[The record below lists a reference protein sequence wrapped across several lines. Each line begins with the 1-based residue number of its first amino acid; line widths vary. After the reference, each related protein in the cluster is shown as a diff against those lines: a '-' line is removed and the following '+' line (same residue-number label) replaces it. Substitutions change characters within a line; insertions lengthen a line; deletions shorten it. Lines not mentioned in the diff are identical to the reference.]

1 MSSKGEEAQRMTLRG
16 GDSVHRRGSSE
27 QEYALRRSPGL
38 FACPRLHLEGSAFV
52 ASTRDVIVLVL
63 GKCALCINVV
73 DSICIGSHGQIYP
86 AFVAHIPA
94 LFVIVHIMN
103 MQLAS

>member
-1 MSSKGEEAQRMTLRG
+1 M
-16 GDSVHRRGSSE
+16 HRRGSSE

-63 GKCALCINVV
+63 GKCALCINAV
-73 DSICIGSHGQIYP
+73 DAIYLYWQLAEYIP
-86 AFVAHIPA
+86 LSYTAHMPA

-103 MQLAS
+103 MQLAL